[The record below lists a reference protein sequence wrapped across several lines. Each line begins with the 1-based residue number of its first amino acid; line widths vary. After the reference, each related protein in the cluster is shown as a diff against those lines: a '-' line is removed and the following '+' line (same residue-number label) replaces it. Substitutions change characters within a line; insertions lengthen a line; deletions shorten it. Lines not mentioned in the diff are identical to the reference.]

1 MQTNKILGAILI
13 IASLFLGYLGTN
25 KVTNSTK
32 EVKVLGLEINASN
45 ESEKLEGY
53 IYLGLAII
61 LFGGGITMLNK
72 KTESLLI
79 RF

>member
-13 IASLFLGYLGTN
+13 IASIFLGYLGTT
-25 KVTNSTK
+25 KVTNSST

-53 IYLGLAII
+53 IYLGLAIV
-61 LFGGGITMLNK
+61 LFGGGIKILTK
-72 KTESLLI
+72 KGTA
-79 RF
+79 